1 MADLEICDCS
11 IEHAKNSSALF
22 TDNAFTKFF
31 SFYDQMNNHHY
42 IREIKKLINV
52 APLDLRNN
60 QEQMIYCAMRVLRIP
75 PEKRKELVLSFDEE
89 VRINYINNFIE

>member
-1 MADLEICDCS
+1 MRTINSRNQELESQLRTIKVDY
-11 IEHAKNSSALF
+11 EGQLRTKN
-22 TDNAFTKFF
+22 N
-31 SFYDQMNNHHY
+31 Y